1 MPNVNYT
8 NIASIKDYW
17 IENIAPNYIDVEN
30 TNMYH
35 AGLLG
40 MILEIMSESVEDS
53 FEAMNVIRRE
63 FYPSTMQFQSTM
75 FKMAPLYRLDIPVAS
90 PSTASCL
97 LLLEQKQIIERST
110 FDNGMYKFVL
120 DNTMQIMAA
129 DIPFL
134 LDFPI
139 VILSKPKD
147 DGYIFTSHYEL
158 DYKNSL
164 SQSDNKFI
172 PNVEIIGN
180 GIKYLVLTVTVRQCT
195 MVTETKPIKKDV
207 LLNTVNMEF
216 PFDGKLANFEIFY
229 KESDNSEEIRLEKVL
244 KNGFEV
250 TSPFCFY
257 EMVNSNKIRLIF
269 KKNLY
274 FNPIFNSTIR
284 IEIYTTLGK
293 DGTFPICKSDLVC
306 IMKSTKYPNN
316 NNMMITG
323 KINGGTYGGYDA
335 LTMDEFGNMIKMA
348 YSTNNT
354 LTTSNDIQQY
364 FLYISNSNRELNN
377 CKLSFEKSRDD
388 VFIRL
393 WGSYALM
400 RDNCNNIIPTNT
412 VSLDVRSGSVLRSN
426 EANSNLYILPG
437 TLISYKPDSPDS
449 KEYGCTVLYDN
460 TICDNI
466 DELENQYGAIFTIP
480 YLVSVSIDQSL
491 VGFYLNSVNLKRD
504 LLYLYVNDKSK
515 MQFIAYN
522 IHIYRNSIL
531 GDSFYTISL
540 ECLPASPIEVSDII
554 DIPIED
560 ETSIIRAS
568 ENGYYA
574 GSAYDGERIFAKF
587 IYDDGDMLE
596 LPINSYIDQD
606 SKISSGYDIKFNIGS
621 RVVKGDIIAKK
632 KVCDKLT
639 VRAILDFKGV
649 LIDNEHYIPLYI
661 EEYDSENNSYT
672 FRGYFGTDDMITR
685 RSTVNITNGIYDKNG
700 AHDEN
705 ITIPMGNLMPEVHI
719 FYNNTDAN
727 FVHGMEN
734 IKYTE
739 GLTLTNTYSMNT
751 VMGYLNI
758 IQQVDYIRSTVS
770 FIPGEEST
778 DFIIDI
784 DEVPV
789 VGAKWIKEINN
800 FEYCVNKLSNI
811 YSALQNTIHPL
822 LENGYSIDMK
832 FYNTYGKSRFFKVGI
847 ANTSEDLDT
856 VNCSLRFGLC
866 LNSISNTD
874 TILTKI
880 REYIKQQIE
889 SINNTNKYQN
899 IYIMNLIYS
908 CKQEFPEISYM
919 EWYGVNSYDYG
930 IQKIECVNDIS
941 TQSPKFIPE
950 FININS
956 ILLSSGVSIPDIN
969 LKLLNKD
976 GSM

>member
-1 MPNVNYT
+1 MSNVNYT

-17 IENIAPNYIDVEN
+17 IENIAPNYIDAEN
-30 TNMYH
+30 VNMYH

-40 MILEIMSESVEDS
+40 MILEIMSGSVEDS

-75 FKMAPLYRLDIPVAS
+75 FKMAPLYRLDMPVAS

-97 LLLEQKQIIERST
+97 LLLEQKQIIDRST

-147 DGYIFTSHYEL
+147 GGYIFTSHYDL
-158 DYKNSL
+158 DYINSL
-164 SQSDNKFI
+164 SDSDNKFI

-180 GIKYLVLTVTVRQCT
+180 GVKYLVLTVTVRQCT
-195 MVTETKPIKKDV
+195 MVTESKPIKKDV

-229 KESDNSEEIRLEKVL
+229 KENDNSDEIRLQKVL
-244 KNGFEV
+244 KNGFEL

-269 KKNLY
+269 KKNLH
-274 FNPIFNSTIR
+274 FNPAFNSTIR

-293 DGTFPICKSDLVC
+293 DGTFSICKSDLVC
-306 IMKSTKYPNN
+306 TMRSTKYPNN

-323 KINGGTYGGYDA
+323 KINGGTSGGYDA
-335 LTMDEFGNMIKMA
+335 PSMDEFGNMIKMA

-364 FLYISNSNRELNN
+364 FLYIANSNKELSN

-393 WGSYALM
+393 WGSYALI
-400 RDNCNNIIPTNT
+400 RDKYSNIIPTNT
-412 VSLDVRSGSVLRSN
+412 VELDFRSGAALRSDK
-426 EANSNLYILPG
+426 ANSNLYILPG
-437 TLISYKPDSPDS
+437 TLITYKPDNPDS
-449 KEYGCTVLYDN
+449 KEYSCTVLYDD

-466 DELENQYGAIFTIP
+466 GELEKQNGVIFTVP
-480 YLVSVSIDQSL
+480 YLISVSIEQSL
-491 VGFYLNSVNLKRD
+491 IGFYLNSVNIKRD

-531 GDSFYTISL
+531 GDSFYTVSL
-540 ECLPASPIEVSDII
+540 ECLPASPIDASDMI
-554 DIPIED
+554 DIPVDD

-568 ENGYYA
+568 ENGYYG
-574 GSAYDGERIFAKF
+574 GSVYDGERILARF
-587 IYDDGDMLE
+587 IYDSGEIHE
-596 LPINSYIDQD
+596 LPINSYMNGD
-606 SKISSGYDIKFNIGS
+606 SGVSNGYSINLSVGS
-621 RVVKGDIIAKK
+621 RIVKGDIIAKK
-632 KVCDKLT
+632 KVIDKSV

-649 LIDNEHYIPLYI
+649 LIDNDHYIPLYI

-685 RSTVNITNGIYDKNG
+685 KSTVNITNGIYNKDG
-700 AHDEN
+700 IHDEN
-705 ITIPMGNLMPEVHI
+705 ITIPMGGLIPEIHI
-719 FYNNTDAN
+719 FYNNDDVN
-727 FVHGMEN
+727 FTHGMEN

-739 GLTLTNTYSMNT
+739 GLSLTNTYRMN
-751 VMGYLNI
+751 VLEGYLNI

-770 FIPGEEST
+770 FVPGQESG
-778 DFIIDI
+778 DYIINI

-789 VGAKWIKEINN
+789 VGAKWIKDVNN

-811 YSALQNTIHPL
+811 YAALQNTIHPL

-847 ANTSEDLDT
+847 ADISEDLDT

-874 TILTKI
+874 TILSKI

-889 SINNTNKYQN
+889 SINNANKYQN

-919 EWYGVNSYDYG
+919 EWYGINSYDYG
-930 IQKIECVNDIS
+930 IQKIECVNEIEES
-941 TQSPKFIPE
+941 SPKFIPE

-956 ILLSSGVSIPDIN
+956 ILLTSGVSIPDVN

-976 GSM
+976 GGM